1 MLQNAF
7 RSADV
12 VIGAMRYINTR
23 HRYIIAEDMIRIM
36 KRGALVIDLR
46 INQGGCFE
54 TTCCLCPS
62 DPAVFEQYGV
72 LHYCRQNI
80 SNRVARTTSMALSNI
95 FVPMLFLLG
104 DAGAVQGMIK
114 SDPGFKNGV
123 YMYCGK
129 PVNSYVS
136 NRFGLSSNN
145 IDLYLSAF

>member
-1 MLQNAF
+1 MIEAVPSTTFHPNVLQNAF

-12 VIGAMRYINTR
+12 VIGAMRYINAR

-80 SNRVARTTSMALSNI
+80 SNRGRHRCGAGDDQERPGVQERSLHVLREAR
-95 FVPMLFLLG
+95 
-104 DAGAVQGMIK
+104 
-114 SDPGFKNGV
+114 
-123 YMYCGK
+123 
-129 PVNSYVS
+129 
-136 NRFGLSSNN
+136 
-145 IDLYLSAF
+145 